1 MPSPSAQNA
10 MLHGFSLIHRCSLPR
25 MQCSSA
31 TPTSNGSELALLA
44 STWEGLNCVR
54 KAKPKTLPRSYCRLP
69 HHMQRADILT
79 VYVHSPDRLASGVEL
94 IVVWDELKAAG
105 TEVIFLRGDVESN
118 AEGRVFMHMQGAFAE
133 YEKTKIA
140 ERTRRGKK
148 HWAEQHALVSFWEPY
163 GDRFVKRISE
173 RRAHLVVDEER
184 AAVVRNVFDW
194 TVSKHLSQRAIAV
207 RLTEQGVA
215 TSKGANQWQPAV
227 IGFMLRNQIYKGV
240 LKYNRAISDES
251 DAGLVAG
258 WEDPALAIVDDDT

>member
-1 MPSPSAQNA
+1 MYTARTDSPAVW
-10 MLHGFSLIHRCSLPR
+10 
-25 MQCSSA
+25 
-31 TPTSNGSELALLA
+31 EL
-44 STWEGLNCVR
+44 
-54 KAKPKTLPRSYCRLP
+54 
-69 HHMQRADILT
+69 M
-79 VYVHSPDRLASGVEL
+79 
-94 IVVWDELKAAG
+94 VVSDELKAAG

-148 HWAEQHALVSFWEPY
+148 HWAEQHALVGFREPY
-163 GDRFVKRISE
+163 GYRFVKRTAE
-173 RRAHLVVDEER
+173 HRAHLVVDEER
-184 AAVVRNVFDW
+184 AAVVKNVFEW

-258 WEDPALAIVDDDT
+258 WEDPALAIVDDDTWTKAQQQLAANQRYAGRNNKRHQYLLRGLIKCPRCGGAYTPELLITAHVATAAIGTIHGCHRPVRTALPDQSRQTR